1 MNAATVHGA
10 EPCIDPTVVPR
21 ACVVSVVVHE
31 DPVPTTDPLCSQSI
45 GLHPV
50 IARVVVKHPAGSR
63 VGLGE
68 TAADTLHADLPGAD
82 SPHRVGRP
90 FPHVHRPRSPL
101 DSEAALAASLAEWV
115 RPVARRSSAPYGAWH
130 A

>member
-1 MNAATVHGA
+1 MSAATFHGA
-10 EPCIDPTVVPR
+10 EPCIDPAVVAC

-31 DPVPTTDPLCSQSI
+31 DPVPTTDPAFSQRI

-50 IARVVVKHPAGSR
+50 IAQVVVKYPAGWR
-63 VGLGE
+63 AGLGE
-68 TAADTLHADLPGAD
+68 TATDILHADLPGAD
-82 SPHRVGRP
+82 APHPVGLP
-90 FPHVHRPRSPL
+90 LPHGHRPRSPL

-115 RPVARRSSAPYGAWH
+115 RPVARRSSAPCGAWH